1 MFDLRPIGYIIGLFI
16 AFLGGA
22 MILVAIADALSSDAD
37 WRAFLLSAIITL
49 VVSFALIITCRGE
62 STGGMSIQQTFILT
76 AAAWIVLP
84 LLGALPF
91 IFSSVNLS
99 FVDAFF
105 EAVSGITTT
114 GATVLVG
121 LDNTSAGVLLWRGL
135 LQWIGGIGIVV
146 VAIAVLPQLQ
156 VGGMQLFRSEAFD
169 TFGKIL
175 PRAAAIAAQLGYIYL
190 GLTLAAVL
198 VYTACGM
205 LPFDALVHA
214 MTTIATG
221 GLANYDAS
229 LGHYDTPSIHY
240 FAAMFM
246 LLSALPYVRFV
257 QLLNGS
263 AKPLMRDPQVRTFF
277 MLVALVV
284 VVLAYVRWSQTGEIE
299 GSFRN
304 ALFNTVSII
313 TGTGYATEDF
323 QLWGPFAMMVFFLI
337 ALSGGCAGSTSCSVK
352 IFRYQVLAAAIR
364 AQVRA
369 IHNPSS
375 VIKAR
380 YDGRPIS
387 EQVLS
392 SVMAFFMMFFLSL
405 AVVTMTLSFIGLDL
419 VTSLSG
425 AVATLGNVGPGLG
438 DVIGPNGN
446 YASLPVSAKWTCIVA
461 MIIGRLELL
470 SVFVMLAP
478 AFWRR

>member
-1 MFDLRPIGYIIGLFI
+1 
-16 AFLGGA
+16 
-22 MILVAIADALSSDAD
+22 MIPVAIADGLSADDD
-37 WRAFLLSAIITL
+37 WRAFVLSAIIAL
-49 VVSFALIITCRGE
+49 VAGFALIMTCKSER
-62 STGGMSIQQTFILT
+62 SSALSIQQTFILT
-76 AAAWIVLP
+76 VVSWVALP

-91 IFSSVNLS
+91 MFSSIGLS
-99 FVDAFF
+99 FTDAFF

-114 GATVLVG
+114 GATVLTG
-121 LDNTSAGVLLWRGL
+121 LDTASAGVLLWRGL

-175 PRAAAIAAQLGYIYL
+175 PRAAAIAAQLGYIYF
-190 GLTLAAVL
+190 GLTIAALL
-198 VYTACGM
+198 VYSACGM
-205 LPFDALVHA
+205 EPFDALVHA

-221 GLANYDAS
+221 GLSNYDAS
-229 LGHYDTPSIHY
+229 MGHYDTPSIHY
-240 FAAMFM
+240 SASLFM

-263 AKPLMRDPQVRTFF
+263 AKPLLRDSQVRTFF
-277 MLVALVV
+277 MVVGLVV
-284 VVLAYVRWSQTGEIE
+284 VTLAFVRWSLTSEIE
-299 GSFRN
+299 PSFRS

-352 IFRYQVLAAAIR
+352 IFRYQVLAAAIK
-364 AQVRA
+364 AQIRV

-375 VIKAR
+375 VIRAR
-380 YDGRPIS
+380 YEGRPIS

-392 SVMAFFMMFFLSL
+392 SVMAFFMIFFLSL
-405 AVVTMTLSFIGLDL
+405 AAVTMTLSFIGLDF

-438 DVIGPNGN
+438 DVIGPSGN
-446 YASLPVSAKWTCIVA
+446 YSNLPVAAKWTCIIA

-478 AFWRR
+478 AFWQR

>member
-1 MFDLRPIGYIIGLFI
+1 MFDLRPIGYVIGLFI
-16 AFLGGA
+16 SVLGVA
-22 MILVAIADALSSDAD
+22 MVPVAIADVLSSDKD
-37 WRAFLLSAIITL
+37 WRAFALAAVITL
-49 VVSFALIITCRGE
+49 VFGLALILTCGNRRRD
-62 STGGMSIQQTFILT
+62 GMSIQQTFVLT
-76 AAAWIVLP
+76 TLAWIAMP
-84 LLGALPF
+84 LFGALPF
-91 IFSSVNLS
+91 MFSSIELS
-99 FVDAFF
+99 FVDAMF

-114 GATVLVG
+114 GATVLEG
-121 LDNTSAGVLLWRGL
+121 LDTTSAGVLLWRGI
-135 LQWIGGIGIVV
+135 LQWIGGIGILV
-146 VAIAVLPQLQ
+146 VAIAILPQLQ

-190 GLTLAAVL
+190 GLTIAAVL
-198 VYTACGM
+198 VYAACGM
-205 LPFDALVHA
+205 EPFDALVHA

-221 GLANYDAS
+221 GLSNYDAS
-229 LGHYDTPSIHY
+229 MGHYEAPSIHY
-240 FAAMFM
+240 FGAMFM

-263 AKPLMRDPQVRTFF
+263 ARPLFRDPQVRTFF
-277 MLVALVV
+277 LVV
-284 VVLAYVRWSQTGEIE
+284 GVVVAVLTYVKWTLTGEAE
-299 GSFRN
+299 FSFRT
-304 ALFNTVSII
+304 ALFNTISII
-313 TGTGYATEDF
+313 TGTGYATEDYS
-323 QLWGPFAMMVFFLI
+323 LWGPFAMMIFFLI

-352 IFRYQVLAAAIR
+352 IFRYQVLAAAVR
-364 AQVRA
+364 AQIRA

-375 VIKAR
+375 VVRAR

-392 SVMAFFMMFFLSL
+392 SVMAFFMLFLLSL
-405 AVVTMTLSFIGLDL
+405 AVVTLVLSMIGLDFL
-419 VTSLSG
+419 TALSG

-438 DVIGPNGN
+438 DVIGPSGN

-478 AFWRR
+478 GFWRR